1 MPFPADPFLWQE
13 VWQAGRY
20 GVFPGVSK
28 FWRGSG
34 AGLLGAMGSTLA
46 LQCGAAAAR
55 DAAPAPL
62 GSG

>member
-1 MPFPADPFLWQE
+1 M
-13 VWQAGRY
+13 
-20 GVFPGVSK
+20 FPGVSK

-34 AGLLGAMGSTLA
+34 AGLLGAMGSTPA
-46 LQCGAAAAR
+46 LQCGAAAAW